1 MDIPAIH
8 IKGPSVAVTTSR
20 SVKAYNLTQLRP
32 LRLSLSDRRA
42 AELIKNT
49 MTKTM
54 AQSCLVINKMDI
66 KDLKMKVLGGLF
78 L

>member
-8 IKGPSVAVTTSR
+8 IKGPSVAVTTI
-20 SVKAYNLTQLRP
+20 AYNLTQLRP

-42 AELIKNT
+42 AEFIKNT

-54 AQSCLVINKMDI
+54 AQACLVINKMDI